1 MGSLFR
7 ADTQLR
13 KSVMQPDVPHSGLSS
28 RLLQLSSSQKDLL
41 FPITVSF
48 YCYFAQAFV

>member
-13 KSVMQPDVPHSGLSS
+13 KSIMQPDVPHSDLSS
-28 RLLQLSSSQKDLL
+28 RLTAVQLTKGPAL
-41 FPITVSF
+41 PHH
-48 YCYFAQAFV
+48 C